1 MESKHCYNLNE
12 PFEYDMSDFPDS
24 VEERYMDILI
34 DQLHDIA
41 ENYLN
46 EYEKKLYNLNLDKKL
61 FSINLFS
68 KISN

>member
-12 PFEYDMSDFPDS
+12 PFEYDMTDFPDS

-41 ENYLN
+41 ENYLK
-46 EYEKKLYNLNLDKKL
+46 EYESTNR
-61 FSINLFS
+61 S
-68 KISN
+68 